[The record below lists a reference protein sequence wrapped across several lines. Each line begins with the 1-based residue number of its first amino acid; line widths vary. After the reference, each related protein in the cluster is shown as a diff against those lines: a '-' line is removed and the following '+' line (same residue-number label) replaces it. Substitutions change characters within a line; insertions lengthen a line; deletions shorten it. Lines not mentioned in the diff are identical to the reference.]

1 MLCDQCAERE
11 AVIHFTEIQNN
22 EVLTSHLCEACA
34 EARGLTPG
42 AAPVDFPLTDFLAKM
57 NESSET
63 TEGGSRGTSS
73 ECAYCGTD
81 LAEFKRVG
89 RLGCSHCYPT
99 FERHLQTLLRRLHGG
114 TQHVGKVYL
123 PPDPS
128 SAELERRL
136 IGLRR
141 RLARAVDAEDF
152 ERAAQLRDE
161 IKDLEAART

>member
-1 MLCDQCAERE
+1 MLCDQCAEHE

-22 EVLTSHLCEACA
+22 EVMTSHLCESCA
-34 EARGLTPG
+34 EDKGLTPG
-42 AAPVDFPLTDFLAKM
+42 SGQVDFPLTDFLAQM
-57 NESSET
+57 NEP
-63 TEGGSRGTSS
+63 GAPQVQAGTGT
-73 ECAYCGTD
+73 CAYCGTD

-128 SAELERRL
+128 EAELERRL
-136 IGLRR
+136 MGLRR
-141 RLARAVDAEDF
+141 RLARAVETEDF
-152 ERAAQLRDE
+152 ERAARLRDE
-161 IKDLEAART
+161 IRDLEATRA